1 MKAVPSCTY
10 RLQLNPYFTFYDAAQ
25 TAGYLAELGISH
37 VYLSPVLQ
45 AALGSTHGYDVV
57 DPGKVNDELG
67 GKRGFDLLTETLKNK
82 GLGVVLD
89 IVPNH
94 MAISGPQNRW
104 WQDVLENGP
113 SSAFAAFFD
122 VEWESPEAYLK
133 NRILLPVL
141 EDQYGRVLGAG
152 LISVVRKES
161 RFFVSYREHLFPV
174 APRSMMNV
182 LQKAGW
188 RCSSERLQFFGES
201 LGNLPLPTA
210 TDLENTRIRHRN
222 KEVIFA
228 LIDRHFRENPE
239 EASVV
244 DECLEELNADTEGLD
259 DFLERQNYRL
269 AWWRKNREDLG
280 YRRFFDI
287 DNLVALRVEDDAVFA
302 ETHRL
307 LLKWVASGVVEGL
320 RVDHIDG
327 LKDPAAYLK
336 RLRSAAPEAW
346 ILVEK
351 ILSPGK
357 RLREAWPVEGTTGY
371 DFLNLVNG
379 LFIDPAGEEAMTRF
393 YAEFTGEVKH
403 CEELKFEKKMKVAE
417 DLFGSDF
424 NRLTHLAMEICEN
437 HPEFRDSARSDVM
450 KVIKTLA
457 VSFDVYRTYF
467 TPWRDEQRDTE
478 DEKIM
483 EEALYKTH
491 ERLPEVDPL
500 LIDLFGGF
508 FTKKPPSA
516 EEAEFVARFQ
526 QLTGPLAAKG
536 IEDTLLYCYNRFIA
550 LNEVGGEP
558 CDFSVTPERAH
569 SYFREK
575 AEKFP
580 LTMNTLSTHDT
591 KRSGDVRARLAI
603 LSEIPLEWAEKV
615 KRWSRMNENKKTRGM
630 PDANTEYF
638 LYQTIMGAWPI
649 DRVRL
654 SEVMRKSV
662 REAKSH
668 TSWTNVNEPYER
680 ALMNFIDSIFEDD
693 EFIQDLNMFLRPLIR
708 PGRVASLAQAL
719 VMLTAPG
726 VPDIYQGTETWDLS
740 LVDPDNRRPVD
751 FAMKIENLEKVKV
764 SSLVKSSEDWDDGL
778 TKQWMIWKVLNFK
791 KNRPGLFG
799 PGSSYDPVE
808 TGGNGVK
815 EIFAFCRGGGVVTL
829 VPACFVSRK
838 AEMEKAKIRLSEGTW
853 ENIFDNQRYSGNS
866 WAGADDLLK
875 NFPVALLVKE
885 NRGKTP

>member
-1 MKAVPSCTY
+1 MKTVPSCTY
-10 RLQLNPYFTFYDAAQ
+10 RLQLNPDFTFYDAVGIAD
-25 TAGYLAELGISH
+25 YLAELGISH

-67 GKRGFDLLTETLKNK
+67 GKQGFDLLTETLKNK
-82 GLGVVLD
+82 GLGVLLD

-113 SSAFAAFFD
+113 SSAYAAFFD

-201 LGNLPLPTA
+201 LGSLPLPTA

-222 KEVIFA
+222 KEVLFA
-228 LIDRHFRENPE
+228 LIDRHFRENPGE
-239 EASVV
+239 VSVV
-244 DECLEELNADTEGLD
+244 DECLEELNADINGLN

-287 DNLVALRVEDDAVFA
+287 DNLVALRVEENGVFA

-307 LLKWVASGVVEGL
+307 PLQWVASGIVEGL
-320 RVDHIDG
+320 RIDHIDG

-336 RLRSAAPEAW
+336 RLRSATPEAW

-351 ILSPGK
+351 ILSPGE
-357 RLREAWPVEGTTGY
+357 RLREAWPAEGTTGY
-371 DFLNLVNG
+371 DFLNVVNG
-379 LFIDPAGEEAMTRF
+379 LFIDPAGEKAMTRF

-403 CEELKFEKKMKVAE
+403 CEELKFEKKMQVAGE
-417 DLFGSDF
+417 LFGSDF
-424 NRLTHLAMEICEN
+424 NRLTHLAMVICEN
-437 HPEFRDSARSDVM
+437 HPEFRDSARIDVM

-457 VSFDVYRTYF
+457 SSFDVYRTYF
-467 TPWRDEQRDTE
+467 APWCDEQRDTE
-478 DEKIM
+478 DEKVM
-483 EEALYKTH
+483 EEALHKTH

-508 FTKKPPSA
+508 FSKESPSA

-536 IEDTLLYCYNRFIA
+536 IEDTLLYCYSRFIA

-569 SYFREK
+569 GYFREK

-591 KRSGDVRARLAI
+591 KRSGDVRARLDI

-615 KRWSRMNENKKTRGM
+615 KRWSRMNENKKTSGM

-649 DRVRL
+649 DRIRL
-654 SEVMRKSV
+654 GEVMRKSV

-680 ALMNFIDSIFEDD
+680 ALMNFIDSLFEDD
-693 EFIQDLNMFLRPLIR
+693 EFMEDFKMFLRPLIR
-708 PGRVASLAQAL
+708 PGRIASLAQAL

-726 VPDIYQGTETWDLS
+726 VPDIYQGTENWDLS
-740 LVDPDNRRPVD
+740 LVDPDNRRPVN
-751 FAMKIENLEKVKV
+751 FAKKIENLEKVKV
-764 SSLVKSSEDWDDGL
+764 SSLVKPSEDLDDGL
-778 TKQWMIWKVLNFK
+778 PKQWMIWKVLNFR
-791 KNRPGLFG
+791 KNRPDLFG
-799 PGSSYDPVE
+799 PGSSYDPVK
-808 TGGNGVK
+808 TGGNGAK
-815 EIFAFCRGGGVVTL
+815 KIFAFCRSGGVVTL
-829 VPACFVSRK
+829 VPTCFVSCK
-838 AEMEKAKIRLSEGTW
+838 AEMEKAKIRLLEGTW

-866 WAGADDLLK
+866 WVGADDLLK

-885 NRGKTP
+885 NKGETP